1 MKYCLCICVFV
12 YVCMYENVLTVMW
25 QRHDPWWQWWH
36 LWKESLRWVCDH
48 DKWLAHRY
56 LHPNNP
62 LLHNTQHHY
71 IITRVTSFTLDHN
84 ICAYLQYMY
93 HIHNIQSA
101 YKNLKNWSKLLY
113 WITMHSTVFYW
124 LTVIHIWDHQSPI
137 PPNGVTN
144 LFPHRHTHKKGDNRR
159 LYYNFRQFHLVSS
172 C

>member
-1 MKYCLCICVFV
+1 MKLLTTFAYIQTFMNCSQMFMNLVAIFIVKYLCVCLCLCVLCVLCVCVFMCQCVCVCV

-48 DKWLAHRY
+48 DKWLAHHY

-71 IITRVTSFTLDHN
+71 IITRVRLFTLHN
-84 ICAYLQYMY
+84 NMRVHFQHMY

-101 YKNLKNWSKLLY
+101 YKNLRN
-113 WITMHSTVFYW
+113 W
-124 LTVIHIWDHQSPI
+124 LTVIHDITS
-137 PPNGVTN
+137 
-144 LFPHRHTHKKGDNRR
+144 L
-159 LYYNFRQFHLVSS
+159 LYLLMGS
-172 C
+172 